1 MTFVILLKSF
11 RNIFSIADLRSKL
24 LFTLVVLF
32 VYRIGYSIP
41 VVGVDVSKLGE
52 FMKQASNLGAFFNYL
67 DSLSGSNYAN
77 CTLFS
82 LGISP
87 YITAS
92 IVMQLLGM
100 TIPSLEQLTKEGEF
114 GRKIINQYTRY
125 LALGLSV
132 IYSFSYASLLE
143 TQGLVIEPGIAFK
156 LLFVLSLTAG
166 CMFVM
171 WLGDQISIFGIGNGT
186 SMIIFAGIVAQFP
199 TFAAKTW
206 QYLKLGTL
214 DPMSAVII
222 VAVLLLIAACIVF
235 LEKGECKIPVQYAR
249 RVVGNRV
256 FGGQASYIPFKIN
269 PVGVMPVI
277 FANATL
283 QLPIMLTN
291 LLVWKFPSL
300 SFLSNV
306 FSYNSALFISLD
318 FLLIIFFTFLY
329 TALYMNPEELS
340 QNIKKNGGF
349 IPGIRPGKQTAQFF
363 DFVLNR
369 IGLVGAIYLATLAVI
384 PSIMAMF
391 ITMPFYLG
399 GTSLLIVVGVALE
412 TAAQMESYL
421 IEHRYEGFLSQG
433 TFKTRIAR

>member
-1 MTFVILLKSF
+1 MVLLKSF

-24 LFTLVVLF
+24 LFTLAVLF
-32 VYRIGYSIP
+32 VYRIGYAIP
-41 VVGVDVSKLGE
+41 VIGVDVSKLGE

-77 CTLFS
+77 CTLFC

-100 TIPSLEQLTKEGEF
+100 TIPSLEQLSKEGEF
-114 GRKIINQYTRY
+114 GRKVLNQYTRY
-125 LALGLSV
+125 LTLVLSV
-132 IYSFSYASLLE
+132 FYSLSYATLLE
-143 TQGLVIEPGIAFK
+143 SQGLVIEPGIMFK
-156 LLFVLSLTAG
+156 LIFVLSLTAG

-171 WLGDQISIFGIGNGT
+171 WLGDQISLFGVGNGA
-186 SMIIFAGIVAQFP
+186 SMIIFASIVAQFP
-199 TFAAKTW
+199 TYAAKTW
-206 QYLKLGTL
+206 QYIKLGTL
-214 DPMSAVII
+214 DPFSAAII
-222 VAVLLLIAACIVF
+222 IAVLLLIVACIVF
-235 LEKGECKIPVQYAR
+235 LEKGERKIPVQYAR

-256 FGGQASYIPFKIN
+256 FSGQSSFIPFKIN

-277 FANATL
+277 FANAAL
-283 QLPIMLTN
+283 QLPIIVTN
-291 LLVWKFPSL
+291 FLVWQFPSL
-300 SFLSNV
+300 SFLSEV
-306 FSYNSALFISLD
+306 FRWNSVLFIALD
-318 FLLIIFFTFLY
+318 FVLIIFFTFLY
-329 TALYMNPEELS
+329 TALYMNPEELA

-363 DFVLNR
+363 DYILNR
-369 IGLVGAIYLATLAVI
+369 IGLVGAIYLGTLAVV
-384 PSIMAMF
+384 PSIMAMV

-433 TFKTRIAR
+433 TFKSRIAR

>member
-1 MTFVILLKSF
+1 MVLLKSF

-24 LFTLVVLF
+24 LFTLGVLF
-32 VYRIGYSIP
+32 VYRIGYMIP
-41 VVGVDVSKLGE
+41 VMGVDVSKLGE
-52 FMKQASNLGAFFNYL
+52 FMKQASKLGAFFNYL

-100 TIPSLEQLTKEGEF
+100 TIPSLEQLSKEGEF
-114 GRKIINQYTRY
+114 GRKVLNQYTRY
-125 LALGLSV
+125 LTLVLSV
-132 IYSFSYASLLE
+132 VYSFSYASLLQA
-143 TQGLVIEPGIAFK
+143 QGLALEPGIAFK
-156 LLFVLSLTAG
+156 LMFVTSLTAG

-171 WLGDQISIFGIGNGT
+171 WLGDQISLFGIGNGA

-199 TFAAKTW
+199 TYATKLW
-206 QYLKLGTL
+206 QYINLGTL
-214 DPMSAVII
+214 DPLTAAIIVGILLVII
-222 VAVLLLIAACIVF
+222 ACIVF
-235 LEKGECKIPVQYAR
+235 LEKGERKIPVQYAR
-249 RVVGNRV
+249 RVIGNRV
-256 FGGQASYIPFKIN
+256 FSGQTSFIPFKIN

-277 FANATL
+277 FANAAL
-283 QLPIMLTN
+283 QLPIMITN
-291 LLVWKFPSL
+291 LLVWQFPSL

-306 FSYNSALFISLD
+306 FSYNSVLFVVLD
-318 FLLIIFFTFLY
+318 FVLIIFFTFLY
-329 TALYMNPEELS
+329 TALYMNPEELA

-363 DFVLNR
+363 DYVLNR
-369 IGLVGAIYLATLAVI
+369 IGLVGAIYLAILAVI
-384 PSIMAMF
+384 PSLMAMT

-421 IEHRYEGFLSQG
+421 IEHRYEGFLAEGS
-433 TFKTRIAR
+433 FKSRIAR